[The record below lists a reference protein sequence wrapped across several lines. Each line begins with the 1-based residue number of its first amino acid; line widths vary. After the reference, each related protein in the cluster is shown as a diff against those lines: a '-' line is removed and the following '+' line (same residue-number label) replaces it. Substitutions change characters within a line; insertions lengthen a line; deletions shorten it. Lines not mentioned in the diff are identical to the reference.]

1 MIGYKMQRRV
11 IIVSNR
17 LPVHITRDGSGLT
30 INRSIGGLATGLSA
44 VGKKHPALWVG
55 WAGNRQPFSKREHA
69 TLSLPPG
76 IAPVAIPARLLHR
89 YYDRFANGVL
99 WPTLHAMQPHARDDQ
114 ADWEALQAVTA
125 RFAQTVA
132 TNCQP
137 HDLLWVHDFHLML
150 LPQAL
155 RDMGVHN
162 PIGFFLHTPFPPAAV
177 FMNIREHR
185 ALLTGIAAANLRGF
199 QTTRDMRRFQACARA
214 AHIPMPAGTRS
225 KVFPIGID
233 FDEYA
238 NAGKLAPVREYLG
251 QLSPRVQ
258 GQRVVLSVSR
268 LDYTK
273 GILEQLRGFERAVNQ
288 YGFEHVRYHLIVAPS
303 RETRA
308 EYHDLHQQIEQ
319 TVHGINHAFSAHS
332 RTARVTY
339 AYRNHGFKELN
350 AWYRLADVLLVTPF
364 VDGMNLVA
372 KEYIAARSQPG
383 ALVLSRTAGAAV
395 QLQNAVLV
403 TPGAIRSI
411 AAGIHTALTM
421 PAPEKRH
428 RWNQLQANIRT
439 QNVFWWS
446 DGFIACLKHYT

>member
-69 TLSLPPG
+69 TLSLPPS

-137 HDLLWVHDFHLML
+137 HDLIWVHDFHLML

-155 RDMGVHN
+155 REMGVHN
-162 PIGFFLHTPFPPAAV
+162 PIGFFLHTPFPPAAI
-177 FMNIREHR
+177 FMNITEHR
-185 ALLTGIAAANLRGF
+185 ALLAGIAAANLRGF

-214 AHIPMPAGTRS
+214 ARIPMPAGTRS

-238 NAGKLAPVREYLG
+238 NAGKLASVHEYLG
-251 QLSPRVQ
+251 QLSPSVQ

-273 GILEQLRGFERAVNQ
+273 GIIEQLQGFARAVDQ
-288 YGFEHVRYHLIVAPS
+288 HDLRHIRYHLIVAPS
-303 RETRA
+303 REARH
-308 EYHDLHQQIEQ
+308 EYRTLQRTVEKNVAAINATFHEKKQ
-319 TVHGINHAFSAHS
+319 TAHVS
-332 RTARVTY
+332 Y
-339 AYRNHGFKELN
+339 AYRNHGFEELN
-350 AWYRLADVLLVTPF
+350 AWYRLADVLLVTPYI
-364 VDGMNLVA
+364 DGMNLVA
-372 KEYIAARSQPG
+372 KEYIAARAQPG
-383 ALVLSRTAGAAV
+383 TLVLSRLAGAAE
-395 QLQNAVLV
+395 QLRDALLV
-403 TPGAIRSI
+403 TPHSVQSI
-411 AAGIHTALTM
+411 ANGLYAALTM
-421 PAPEKRH
+421 PAPEKQH
-428 RWNQLQANIRT
+428 RWNQLQANVRT

-446 DGFIACLKHYT
+446 DAFIACLKHDT